1 MLEHPAGGP
10 WNICNLDLQNVS
22 FQNCQKSTRLQQY
35 FYACNLSGDNIRLI
49 KYTVIGLGIGQADR
63 LQQLYNI
70 TNTDHTF
77 KAHKYPGG
85 YFT

>member
-1 MLEHPAGGP
+1 MCPLK
-10 WNICNLDLQNVS
+10 IV
-22 FQNCQKSTRLQQY
+22 KSTRLQQY
-35 FYACNLSGDNIRLI
+35 FYACNLSSGNIRLI
-49 KYTVIGLGIGQADR
+49 KYRPTVIGLGIGKADG
-63 LQQLYNI
+63 LKQLYNI